1 MAKEEGGEY
10 LSFLNNSGGE
20 WFDEMSSQTGS
31 GFLMDISPTNDS
43 LGGNFTYLE
52 GDGPEVMPVYGR
64 VIITIMYSAIT
75 IVAVGGNGIV
85 CYIVLAYQKMRT
97 VTNFFIVNLACAD
110 LLVAVLCIPFTF
122 IANLLVQYWPFGSIM
137 CPVIN
142 YAQVV
147 TVFLSAFTL
156 VAISLDRFAAIICP
170 LRPKMT
176 TKQAAIVIAVIWLLS
191 LAVPLPIAILSQ
203 TVTRD
208 YTGKPREHCEESWSD
223 PNHRYIYS
231 LVIMVLQ
238 YFLPLFVLTFTYT
251 WIGIVIWVQKT
262 PGEAQN
268 NRDQRMA
275 ASKRKVSTRAAFIT
289 TTIHGTAVALS
300 MVMASLCRGKLQA
313 SLCIHAHGEG
323 TMIV

>member
-1 MAKEEGGEY
+1 MSESEY
-10 LSFLNNSGGE
+10 LPFMNASGGE
-20 WFDEMSSQTGS
+20 WFDESGSQAG
-31 GFLMDISPTNDS
+31 GFLMDPTNETGNRS
-43 LGGNFTYLE
+43 LDNLDL
-52 GDGPEVMPVYGR
+52 DGPEPMPVYAR
-64 VIITIMYSAIT
+64 VIITIMYSTIT
-75 IVAVGGNGIV
+75 VVAVGGNGIV

-110 LLVAVLCIPFTF
+110 LLMAVLCIPFTF

-156 VAISLDRFAAIICP
+156 VAISLDRFVAIICP

-176 TKQAAIVIAVIWLLS
+176 TRQAAIVIGVIWLLS

-203 TVTRD
+203 TVIRD
-208 YTGKPREHCEESWSD
+208 YTGKPRMHCEESWED
-223 PNHRYIYS
+223 VNDRYIYS

-251 WIGIVIWVQKT
+251 WIGIVIWVQKP

-268 NRDQRMA
+268 TRDQRMA
-275 ASKRKVSTRAAFIT
+275 ASKRKVREREKERIGERYRTEKRDNIIERT
-289 TTIHGTAVALS
+289 TG
-300 MVMASLCRGKLQA
+300 R
-313 SLCIHAHGEG
+313 
-323 TMIV
+323 

>member
-1 MAKEEGGEY
+1 MAGEETEY
-10 LSFLNNSGGE
+10 MQFLNTSGGGE
-20 WFDEMSSQTGS
+20 WFDENTSHG
-31 GFLMDISPTNDS
+31 GAFLIEPTNDT
-43 LGGNFTYLE
+43 GNGSYTYLDGGE
-52 GDGPEVMPVYGR
+52 GPEPMPVYAR
-64 VIITIMYSAIT
+64 VIITIMYSTIT

-110 LLVAVLCIPFTF
+110 LLMAVLCIPFTF

-156 VAISLDRFAAIICP
+156 VAISLDRFVAIICP

-176 TKQAAIVIAVIWLLS
+176 TKQAAIVIGVIWLLS

-208 YTGKPREHCEESWSD
+208 YTGQPREHCEESWDD

-275 ASKRKVSTRAAFIT
+275 ASKRKVRYECWLDTDNIDDVVPTECYHFI
-289 TTIHGTAVALS
+289 L
-300 MVMASLCRGKLQA
+300 
-313 SLCIHAHGEG
+313 
-323 TMIV
+323 